1 MESSDYLRA
10 LKRSWLI
17 IIMAVISGALG
28 GYWVYGSKT
37 PLYQSSVQVIVSGSG
52 GSTVDEGSA
61 WALASER
68 ALALSQVAGTAP
80 ALEAA
85 KKAAGYPDAAVSA
98 TSTAGAQAPFLTVS
112 VVGQSPAV
120 VKAIA
125 DEFAPTLR
133 ATLVDMEEPF
143 NPAIQV
149 RNLTPASLPGK
160 PFSPSITRLGGLGV
174 AAGLVLGI
182 VIALLREALDRTV
195 RDSADAD
202 ELTDLTILGAVPRDL
217 PRKLLPAASSPRSA
231 RAEAYRQVRTTL
243 INARHPRLKT
253 IAVTSASV
261 GEGKTSVATNVAVV
275 FSRAGHR
282 VAVVDADLRRPCVAT
297 FFGLKPEHGLTDVL
311 AGICSLREALT
322 LRDDGRLAI
331 LTSGARPA
339 NPSEALAGAA
349 MKHVLRQ
356 LADEYD
362 YILLDTPPVL
372 PVSDPLVL
380 APLVDG
386 VILVIQIG
394 RTTRDR
400 VKRATKA
407 LDRVNATILGVVPNK
422 SGKGRDRDYRYP
434 YYYAHTRNRY
444 MRGRR
449 IDASVPIPVNN
460 GLSLSRVGAAA
471 DQVPAPGTGS
481 GQPSGAGTGPVPHA
495 REANP

>member
-1 MESSDYLRA
+1 VQSSDYLRA

-17 IIMAVISGALG
+17 ITLAVIAGALG

-37 PLYQSSVQVIVSGSG
+37 PLYQSSVQMIVSGG
-52 GSTVDEGSA
+52 GGPATDEMSV
-61 WALASER
+61 WLLASEH

-98 TSTAGAQAPFLTVS
+98 SSTATVQAPFLTVS
-112 VVGQSPAV
+112 VVAQSPMVAR
-120 VKAIA
+120 AIA
-125 DEFAPTLR
+125 DEFAPTLPVTI
-133 ATLVDMEEPF
+133 ASMEGPF
-143 NPAIQV
+143 SPAIKV
-149 RNLTPASLPGK
+149 RNLAPASLPGT
-160 PFSPSITRLGGLGV
+160 PSSPSITRLGGLGM
-174 AAGLVLGI
+174 AAGLVFGF

-195 RDSADAD
+195 RDSADVD
-202 ELTDLTILGAVPRDL
+202 ELTHLTILGTVPRDL
-217 PRKLLPAASSPRSA
+217 PKKLLPAASSPRSA

-243 INARHPRLKT
+243 INARYARRQT

-297 FFGLKPEHGLTDVL
+297 FFGLKPAYGLTEVL
-311 AGICSLREALT
+311 AGTCLLGEALT
-322 LRDDGRLAI
+322 VREDGRLAV

-339 NPSEALAGAA
+339 NPSEALASMA

-362 YILLDTPPVL
+362 YVFIDTPPVL

-386 VILVIQIG
+386 VILVIQLG

-400 VKRATKA
+400 VERATKA
-407 LDRVNATILGVVPNK
+407 IGRVNATILGAVPNK
-422 SGKGRDRDYRYP
+422 SGRGREGDYRYP
-434 YYYAHTRNRY
+434 YYAYARNRY

-449 IDASVPIPVNN
+449 IDAGVLVPVNN
-460 GLSLSRVGAAA
+460 GHS
-471 DQVPAPGTGS
+471 
-481 GQPSGAGTGPVPHA
+481 
-495 REANP
+495 READGADGPG